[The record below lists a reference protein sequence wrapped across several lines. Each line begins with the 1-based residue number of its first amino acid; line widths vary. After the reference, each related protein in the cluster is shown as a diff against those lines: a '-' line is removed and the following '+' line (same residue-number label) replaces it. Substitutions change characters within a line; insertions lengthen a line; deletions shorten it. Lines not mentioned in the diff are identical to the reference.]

1 MGWHEPVWSFDVH
14 SAALSI
20 LGMATDGNSGLVMPG
35 GVSLAAVPVLP
46 YLLTNGAQNSM
57 SNWATVQKVV
67 DCASAVATPA
77 TQQFFNALVQ
87 CTSDISIEHYKKFLV
102 LVNEGTS
109 SFRYSTARQTSS
121 KEHGSLTLVTVT
133 WFQFFRKNPGY
144 SMSVLRRSGKQ
155 LAMSERQR
163 GRVSCTAAPPRR
175 LPPPSTL
182 FPT

>member
-1 MGWHEPVWSFDVH
+1 MTWPLKKRSCIVPDSAEVSHLSLFQQQVEWHEPVWSFDVH

-46 YLLTNGAQNSM
+46 FLLTNGAQNSM

-77 TQQFFNALVQ
+77 TQKFFNALVQ

-102 LVNEGTS
+102 L
-109 SFRYSTARQTSS
+109 A
-121 KEHGSLTLVTVT
+121 
-133 WFQFFRKNPGY
+133 
-144 SMSVLRRSGKQ
+144 
-155 LAMSERQR
+155 
-163 GRVSCTAAPPRR
+163 C
-175 LPPPSTL
+175 
-182 FPT
+182 